1 VPIGTKVWN
10 YVTTI
15 KIKVMELLVFSL
27 AILTV
32 ASIIGLS
39 MVSFSVA
46 FKSLVK
52 INALEDK
59 LNSIQGAP
67 PKQDDDLHCEY
78 SGFPSPKSYQN

>member
-1 VPIGTKVWN
+1 MPVGIKVWN

-59 LNSIQGAP
+59 LNSIQEP
-67 PKQDDDLHCEY
+67 LKQEDLHCEY
-78 SGFPSPKSYQN
+78 SGLPSVKAYEN